1 MNTSTKK
8 FLAGCVTGL
17 LLLGAVRADRIEL
30 TNGSVVVGKIVSA
43 EEGKFKVE
51 TDFAGTVEIKQDKI
65 KSFATDE
72 AVNVGLKSGSAVL
85 GRVEAAPAGTEL
97 QVVAADGTTTTSTEG
112 VTAVW
117 EKGKD
122 SPEVRKLKEAADKL
136 KRLWAFEAAFGL
148 SGRTGVAERFSS
160 ALGFKATLESS
171 QDKLIFNA
179 AAEQARDNGVE
190 TANRQFGGVDY
201 SSFISDKNLW
211 YARTSLERDEIKEL
225 DLRSTT
231 AVGFGHKFI
240 KQEKQ
245 DFEGRL
251 GVNYLYES
259 YSNGT
264 NFDSPGL
271 DVGLIHSITF
281 GNSKLSSSATY
292 TPAFEDFANYRI
304 HLESAYETPL
314 TAALWKLKLG
324 ITADYTSLPQPGIEK
339 FDLLYFTS
347 LILNWK

>member
-1 MNTSTKK
+1 MKTSLLK
-8 FLAGCVTGL
+8 FLAGSVAGL
-17 LLLGAVRADRIEL
+17 ALLGIARADRIEL

-65 KSFATDE
+65 KSFTTDE
-72 AVNVGLKSGSAVL
+72 VVNVGLKSGSAVL
-85 GRVEAAPAGTEL
+85 GRVATAPAGPGL
-97 QVVAADGTTTTSTEG
+97 QVVATDGTTTTTTDG

-117 EKGKD
+117 ARDTD

-136 KRLWAFEAAFGL
+136 KRKWAFEAALGL

-171 QDKLIFNA
+171 QDKLIFTA
-179 AAEQARDNGVE
+179 AAEQAQDNGVE
-190 TANRQFGGVDY
+190 TANRQFGSADY
-201 SSFISDKNLW
+201 SSFFSDRTLW

-231 AVGFGHKFI
+231 AAGIGYKFI
-240 KQEKQ
+240 KKEKQ

-251 GVNYLYES
+251 GVNYVYES
-259 YSNGT
+259 YANGT
-264 NFDSPGL
+264 TFESPGL
-271 DVGLIHSITF
+271 DVGLIHSITW
-281 GNSKLSSSATY
+281 GKSKLSSSATY
-292 TPAFEDFANYRI
+292 TPAFEDFGNYRV
-304 HLESAYETPL
+304 HAESAYETPL
-314 TAALWKLKLG
+314 TASLWKLKLG
-324 ITADYTSLPQPGIEK
+324 VSADYISIPQPGVEK

>member
-1 MNTSTKK
+1 MKTSLVK
-8 FLAGCVTGL
+8 FLAGSVASL
-17 LLLGAVRADRIEL
+17 VLLGAARADRIEL

-65 KSFATDE
+65 KAFTTDE
-72 AVNVGLKSGSAVL
+72 VVNVGLKSGSAVL
-85 GRVEAAPAGTEL
+85 GRVAAAPAGIEL
-97 QVVAADGTTTTSTEG
+97 QVVASDGTTTTTTDG

-117 EKGKD
+117 GQGTD

-136 KRLWAFEAAFGL
+136 KRKWAFEAAFGM

-160 ALGFKATLESS
+160 TLGFKATLESS

-201 SSFISDKNLW
+201 SSFFGEKNLW
-211 YARTSLERDEIKEL
+211 YVRTSLERDEIKEL
-225 DLRSTT
+225 DLRSLT
-231 AVGFGHKFI
+231 AAGYGRKLI
-240 KQEKQ
+240 KKEKQ
-245 DFEGRL
+245 DLEVRL

-264 NFDSPGL
+264 TFESPGL
-271 DVGLIHSITF
+271 DVGVIHSVTF
-281 GNSKLSSSATY
+281 GDSKLSSSATY
-292 TPAFEDFANYRI
+292 TPAFEDFGNYRI
-304 HLESAYETPL
+304 HAESAYETPL

-324 ITADYTSLPQPGIEK
+324 VSADYTSIPQPGIEK